1 MSGSQFDIPS
11 LPVTPDRNRVEA
23 APVKSERGRVVPA
36 SPLPHSPPLQSPGNN
51 ELQLPEQL
59 TSPRRNRRRWLIGGA
74 ALALA
79 ALAYFRFFSPTEQA
93 EPYRVSPVE
102 RRAIR
107 QTVEAFGSLDVASRV
122 YVPAARAGQLTSVM
136 VKRGQMV
143 EAGQELAKLDPTGAA
158 AELSA
163 AQIALSASGAKVES
177 ARAARNAAVEERK
190 RAERLLEKGL
200 VSASMVSAA
209 REAEAEATAALRG
222 AEAQRQL
229 DGQAASG
236 ARTRREETTLRA
248 PVSGFV
254 LSAVEDV
261 GGVVGPQTGPL
272 FVITPPLEQLLL
284 TVPISEADIGL
295 VRIGQEASFSVSAHP
310 EKRFPAQIGEIE
322 SEPQRTGSSVSY
334 RVRLRV
340 NNPER
345 LLLPG
350 MTANVTLEIAKAE
363 ETLAVREAALRF
375 TPGEAQGEAT
385 RSRVWREKQNGD
397 LEPVEVTVGLSDG
410 AFTAVTPNPG
420 FTLQV
425 GDQVAVGLNGS
436 ARGSSK
442 GGSAKG
448 GPGISLGT
456 R

>member
-1 MSGSQFDIPS
+1 MSGSQFDIPP
-11 LPVTPDRNRVEA
+11 LPVTPDRNRLEA
-23 APVKSERGRVVPA
+23 APVKSEQGRVVTA
-36 SPLPHSPPLQSPGNN
+36 SPSLPHPPQLPAQAHGDN

-59 TSPRRNRRRWLIGGA
+59 TSPRRSRRRWIIGA
-74 ALALA
+74 VLLALGA
-79 ALAYFRFFSPTEQA
+79 GAYFQFFAPTEQ
-93 EPYRVSPVE
+93 EELYRVSPVE
-102 RRAIR
+102 HRAIR
-107 QTVEAFGSLDVASRV
+107 QVVEAFGSLDVASRV
-122 YVPAARAGQLTSVM
+122 YVPAARAGQLTSVA

-143 EAGQELAKLDPTGAA
+143 EAGQELARLDPTGAT

-177 ARAARNAAVEERK
+177 ARAARAAAVEERK

-200 VSASMVSAA
+200 VSASMVAAA

-229 DGQAASG
+229 DGQNASG

-254 LSAVEDV
+254 LTAVEDV
-261 GGVVGPQTGPL
+261 GGMVGPQTGPL

-284 TVPISEADIGL
+284 TVPVSEADIGL
-295 VRIGQEASFSVSAHP
+295 VRIGQEATFSVSAHP
-310 EKRFPAQIGEIE
+310 EKTFPAKIHEIE
-322 SEPQRTGSSVSY
+322 QEPQKTGSSVSY

-340 NNPER
+340 NNPDR

-350 MTANVTLEIAKAE
+350 MTANVTLEIAKTD

-375 TPGEAQGEAT
+375 SPVDAQSEA
-385 RSRVWREKQNGD
+385 RSRVWREQPSGE
-397 LEPVEVTVGLSDG
+397 LEPVEVSVGISDG
-410 AFTAVTPNPG
+410 AYTAVTPAPG

-425 GDQVAVGLNGS
+425 GDQVAVGLNGGS
-436 ARGSSK
+436 RGSS
-442 GGSAKG
+442 KG
-448 GPGISLGT
+448 GPGISLGS